1 MEYFPS
7 SPVNDMYEQQKIRS
21 LGSDLKGVGKANK
34 GDSRHEKLQKA
45 AEGFESLFI
54 NLMLS
59 QMRKTI
65 PKSELIDGGNA
76 QDIFE
81 TMFYDE
87 IAKRVSQ
94 RGELGIADKLMQEY
108 EKYIKPSEPENVS
121 EENYE
126 DQS

>member
-7 SPVNDMYEQQKIRS
+7 SPVNDMFEQQKINGMGGKLND
-21 LGSDLKGVGKANK
+21 LGKVINSNDP
-34 GDSRHEKLQKA
+34 RQEKLKKA
-45 AEGFESLFI
+45 AEGFESMFI

-65 PKSELIDGGNA
+65 PKSDLIDGGNA
-76 QDIFE
+76 QEIFE

-94 RGELGIADKLMQEY
+94 RGELGIADKLMKEY
-108 EKYIKPSEPENVS
+108 EKYVQPSEPENIS

-126 DQS
+126 D